1 MPSALRILAPLWCPL
16 SPTFRLPDAPLTTP
30 GYRSQT
36 PRPCPAACSCP
47 HPSPARRGTGRVRVG
62 EVTGPRAKAGPRAS
76 PGSGVVSRR
85 QFPPS
90 FPEPH
95 NPGDTHS
102 PTHSE
107 MTVADFLCWAFPV
120 SPWPPGSP
128 SASPWSGW
136 GGCGGRRPLCAC
148 VDVLTCVSQDS
159 RCHGLPRLPAQI
171 PVLLCLLTRTWG
183 WAVTSASL
191 RVQRVLTATDPPQS
205 VISRWQL
212 HLPFLVLGQNPW
224 RLLPEG
230 IWL

>member
-1 MPSALRILAPLWCPL
+1 MVPATPNLQAARC
-16 SPTFRLPDAPLTTP
+16 SPDNTRLQEPDATALP
-30 GYRSQT
+30 GLLFLPPPVTCPERNGSGPGRRSDRSQSQS
-36 PRPCPAACSCP
+36 RPSSITRQWCGQS
-47 HPSPARRGTGRVRVG
+47 
-62 EVTGPRAKAGPRAS
+62 KAVPTE
-76 PGSGVVSRR
+76 
-85 QFPPS
+85 

-136 GGCGGRRPLCAC
+136 GGCGGRCPLCAC

-191 RVQRVLTATDPPQS
+191 RVQRVLTATDPPQP

>member
-1 MPSALRILAPLWCPL
+1 MVPATPNLQAARC
-16 SPTFRLPDAPLTTP
+16 SPDNTRLQEPDATALP
-30 GYRSQT
+30 GLLFLPPPVTCPERNGSGPGRRSDRSQSQS
-36 PRPCPAACSCP
+36 RPSSITRQWCGQS
-47 HPSPARRGTGRVRVG
+47 
-62 EVTGPRAKAGPRAS
+62 KAVPTE
-76 PGSGVVSRR
+76 
-85 QFPPS
+85 

-136 GGCGGRRPLCAC
+136 GGCGGRCPLCAC

-191 RVQRVLTATDPPQS
+191 RVQRVLTATDPPQP

-212 HLPFLVLGQNPW
+212 HLPFLFIGQNPW

>member
-1 MPSALRILAPLWCPL
+1 MVPATPNLQAARC
-16 SPTFRLPDAPLTTP
+16 SPDNTRLQEPDATALP
-30 GYRSQT
+30 GLLFLPPPVTCPERNGSGPGRRSDRSQSQS
-36 PRPCPAACSCP
+36 RPSSITRQWCGQS
-47 HPSPARRGTGRVRVG
+47 
-62 EVTGPRAKAGPRAS
+62 KAVPTK
-76 PGSGVVSRR
+76 
-85 QFPPS
+85 

-136 GGCGGRRPLCAC
+136 GGCGGRCPLCAC

-191 RVQRVLTATDPPQS
+191 RVQRVLTATDPPQP